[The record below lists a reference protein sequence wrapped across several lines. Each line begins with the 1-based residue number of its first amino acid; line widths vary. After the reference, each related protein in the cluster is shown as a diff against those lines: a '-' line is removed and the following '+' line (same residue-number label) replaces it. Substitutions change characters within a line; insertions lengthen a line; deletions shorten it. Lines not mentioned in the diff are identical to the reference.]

1 MELETADSMVAIDD
15 CHTWERPLLGSVW
28 ALAVRNRTNGH
39 RGAGGM
45 EVCNRTFARQVPLQ
59 GRGHEMITCKY
70 RRYARCADEG
80 APLAALAT

>member
-39 RGAGGM
+39 RGAG
-45 EVCNRTFARQVPLQ
+45 EWRCATELLRARVPLQ
-59 GRGHEMITCKY
+59 GRGHEMIT
-70 RRYARCADEG
+70 D
-80 APLAALAT
+80 ALRVRK